1 VVGGVLALAAAIA
14 LLYYGRGFL
23 ITMTTAVIIAF
34 ILEPFVGLL
43 IRLRL
48 PRPLASFAV
57 CSVGLALVYLL
68 GLGVYTQAEGLVDDL
83 PKYAD
88 RVSQISDEVLG
99 RLEAVERS
107 AYQLLVPKRSREQQP
122 EIQPAPAKPP
132 ASRRSRRAVEP
143 VPAVPSGPPPVQ
155 EVRIRPQRPPLV
167 DFVYA
172 NVESL
177 YQVLLLASFVP
188 FLVYFMLSWREH
200 IYRSFLHLFGE
211 RGRVVAERSLAGIA
225 YMARAFVVGSFV
237 LGLLVAAASTAVFW
251 LFSLPYPLLVGPLSG
266 FLTLV
271 PYVGLPLALAPPL
284 LAALVVYKTLASY
297 LIVGSIVAVLH
308 LVTMNLLYPKFV
320 GPRVHLNPL
329 VATVALMF
337 WATIWGAAGLV
348 LAIPVTA
355 GVKAVCDNVERLQP
369 YGKLLGD

>member
-1 VVGGVLALAAAIA
+1 MLALAAAIA

-23 ITMTTAVIIAF
+23 ITMSTAVIIAF
-34 ILEPFVGLL
+34 ILDPFVGLL

-57 CSVGLALVYLL
+57 CSVALALVYLL
-68 GLGVYTQAEGLVDDL
+68 GLGIYTQAEGLVDDL

-99 RLEAVERS
+99 KLEAVERS
-107 AYQLLVPKRSREQQP
+107 AYQMLVPRRLREQQP
-122 EIQPAPAKPP
+122 EAPPAPVKPTPTRRARRVVEPAPAP
-132 ASRRSRRAVEP
+132 
-143 VPAVPSGPPPVQ
+143 GPPPVQ

-167 DFVYA
+167 DFLYA

-177 YQVLLLASFVP
+177 YEVLLLASFVP

-200 IYRSFLHLFGE
+200 IYRTFLQLFGE
-211 RGRVVAERSLAGIA
+211 GGRVVAERSLAGIA
-225 YMARAFVVGSFV
+225 HMARAFVVGNFV
-237 LGLLVAAASTAVFW
+237 LGLLVAGASTAVFW

-271 PYVGLPLALAPPL
+271 PYIGLPLALVPPL
-284 LAALVVYKTLASY
+284 LAALAVYKTLAAY
-297 LIVGSIVAVLH
+297 LIVGVIVAVFH
-308 LVTMNLLYPKFV
+308 MVTMNLLYPKIV

-337 WATIWGAAGLV
+337 WATIWGAAGLI